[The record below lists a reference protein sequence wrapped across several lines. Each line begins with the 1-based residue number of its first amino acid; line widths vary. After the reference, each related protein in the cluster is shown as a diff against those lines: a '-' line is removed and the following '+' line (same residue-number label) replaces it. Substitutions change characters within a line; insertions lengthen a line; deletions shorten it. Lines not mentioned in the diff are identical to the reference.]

1 MTSVM
6 ITIATTRKTKTK
18 RQTIKTTQ
26 CSEFSNEQDAFLFA
40 FELKKNIVIVLE
52 VVLVVLLVR
61 IFQIPMGK
69 RLLFMDK
76 FSCRNLPALLSS
88 SL

>member
-1 MTSVM
+1 M

-40 FELKKNIVIVLE
+40 FELK
-52 VVLVVLLVR
+52 R
-61 IFQIPMGK
+61 I
-69 RLLFMDK
+69 
-76 FSCRNLPALLSS
+76 
-88 SL
+88 